1 MTLQRPAPAA
11 LTGEH
16 GGHERGEHEEEHAEE
31 EAAGVVV
38 GLRRLVADA
47 QVQQANQNAHRQ
59 VRDQAQPRQ
68 RLQAQACNMTS
79 PTGARSGAA
88 ESASKSRIHLTP

>member
-1 MTLQRPAPAA
+1 MSAV
-11 LTGEH
+11 LTREH
-16 GGHERGEHEEEHAEE
+16 GWHERGEHEEEHAEE

-59 VRDQAQPRQ
+59 VRDQPQPRQ
-68 RLQAQACNMTS
+68 RLQAQVRNMTS
-79 PTGARSGAA
+79 PTGVGSATDA
-88 ESASKSRIHLTP
+88 SASKNIIHLTS